1 MGGIAVRAYA
11 LPRPTYD
18 VDFTLAVS
26 RDRLRELFA
35 AVEELGYSIPNAY
48 EGGWVD
54 QVGGMPLIKIR
65 LNLDGKA
72 IDADLFLA
80 ETVFQ
85 QEVIARRVTCSV
97 EGQQVSL
104 VTAEDL
110 ILFKLIAS
118 RPRDLID
125 AQDVLFTQGELD
137 KAYMRRWSQELGIAK
152 KLEEVLASR
161 L

>member
-1 MGGIAVRAYA
+1 
-11 LPRPTYD
+11 
-18 VDFTLAVS
+18 
-26 RDRLRELFA
+26 
-35 AVEELGYSIPNAY
+35 
-48 EGGWVD
+48 
-54 QVGGMPLIKIR
+54 MPLIKIR

-85 QEVIARRVTCSV
+85 QEFIARRVTCAV

-125 AQDVLFTQGELD
+125 AQDAVPMHERQVTPPT
-137 KAYMRRWSQELGIAK
+137 AATIRRSVRSSKCE
-152 KLEEVLASR
+152 KLQVAL
-161 L
+161 

>member
-1 MGGIAVRAYA
+1 
-11 LPRPTYD
+11 
-18 VDFTLAVS
+18 
-26 RDRLRELFA
+26 
-35 AVEELGYSIPNAY
+35 
-48 EGGWVD
+48 
-54 QVGGMPLIKIR
+54 
-65 LNLDGKA
+65 
-72 IDADLFLA
+72 
-80 ETVFQ
+80 
-85 QEVIARRVTCSV
+85 VTCAV

-161 L
+161 P